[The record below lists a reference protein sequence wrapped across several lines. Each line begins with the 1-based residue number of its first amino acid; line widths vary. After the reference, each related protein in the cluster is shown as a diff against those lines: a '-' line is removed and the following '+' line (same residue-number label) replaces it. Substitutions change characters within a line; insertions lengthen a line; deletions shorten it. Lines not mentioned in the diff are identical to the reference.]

1 MSCLYPESCLCPL
14 EDMAQELQI
23 RRRRQLSSG
32 APGGPWS
39 SWSAP
44 VCVPPERFP
53 QPEVKFLVEPL
64 GQGGR
69 RRLTMQCQTPQPAVP
84 EGCLEVRPGALVKH
98 LVRVHMLSCACQPQ
112 NRKTMSIGKPLNLS
126 GAAYNLVVLTR
137 TRFGRSPYQM
147 WHLPAQE
154 LTGAWGPGA
163 EHEGG
168 GFLRHA
174 QKNEVKTVSK

>member
-1 MSCLYPESCLCPL
+1 MVTSTCH
-14 EDMAQELQI
+14 
-23 RRRRQLSSG
+23 SG
-32 APGGPWS
+32 TGEVVSGGNEFK
-39 SWSAP
+39 
-44 VCVPPERFP
+44 VI
-53 QPEVKFLVEPL
+53 L
-64 GQGGR
+64 GQPGLPETPSLPVMGSHGEDVSRGGHCPWCPELSR
-69 RRLTMQCQTPQPAVP
+69 PSSALQTPQPAVP